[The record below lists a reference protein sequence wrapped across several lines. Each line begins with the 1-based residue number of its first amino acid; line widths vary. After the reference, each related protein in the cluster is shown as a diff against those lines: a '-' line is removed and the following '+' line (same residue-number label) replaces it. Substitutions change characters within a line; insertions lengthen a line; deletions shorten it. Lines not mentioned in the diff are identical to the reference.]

1 TLATGR
7 LEINKQMSHTIEPG
21 LGFITGL
28 LSHFGWSTARLEV
41 SGEHFTG
48 DMFRLRALYVQNFVI
63 NTNNSI
69 KFFAQYEWQED
80 DVEFS
85 DINLGYQYYF

>member
-1 TLATGR
+1 
-7 LEINKQMSHTIEPG
+7 MSHTIEPG

-48 DMFRLRALYVQNFVI
+48 DVFRLRALYVQNFVI